1 MNRAIPQ
8 NPQFQSLAPVAAF
21 SWTIPIV
28 RKATTI
34 AAESIAQGAPSV
46 AENNCTQS
54 AENPAVASE
63 KREKRKSQSIEQTIP
78 LEKLR
83 WITVRQASIRYPFM
97 TEKAWRHKI
106 AQAEAYKN
114 FPQLAR
120 KKQDG
125 FVDCVVR
132 IPGQRKIVID
142 TEKYEQY
149 LMNSQQMATSSHHLK
164 GAFK

>member
-8 NPQFQSLAPVAAF
+8 NPQSQSLPTVATF
-21 SWTIPIV
+21 SRATPIV
-28 RKATTI
+28 RMPATI
-34 AAESIAQGAPSV
+34 ATNSNDKCAPSIA
-46 AENNCTQS
+46 ENDSTQPP
-54 AENPAVASE
+54 AAVANG
-63 KREKRKSQSIEQTIP
+63 KRTRRKGQSVEQAIP
-78 LEKLR
+78 LERLR

-114 FPQLAR
+114 FPQLGR

-149 LMNSQQMATSSHHLK
+149 LLASNQSTESTTNSRRSAK
-164 GAFK
+164 